1 MKTYK
6 NIIVKISFILIV
18 FFSLASSWH
27 SLPTEGELSFR
38 RKLILVYTKTL
49 TGVNADI
56 KKATEEIEEIKNEM
70 EARNT
75 LRANH
80 IIAFSSVEKYLQTA
94 KKEDF
99 KYFEFYQK
107 YFLPLYQ
114 SLPNDSD
121 VSTSDANKNGI
132 FDASFLNPLV
142 FAALEKDQYWNE
154 RFELGRLL
162 FHEPLLSGN
171 NKRSCASCH
180 QAEKGFTDGVAK
192 SPDFDSLGTIDR
204 NAPTLI
210 NAVFAKPYLHD
221 RSHYFLENQFHQVLE
236 HPKEFRTKYW
246 EIIRKVSHSPE
257 YKARFQKAF
266 PATNKINVEGIE
278 VALKT
283 YVASLVA
290 LNSDFDKM
298 IRSETPI
305 NQLVAEG
312 YDLFMGKANCSSCH
326 YPPLF
331 SGLRPPY
338 YDETEGHATG
348 VPASLKNAKKAD
360 TKDIGAALIP
370 KPENPELLYQFKTP
384 TLRNIVLTSP
394 YMHNGVFSN
403 LEDAVDFM
411 CKGGNKYKN
420 RVAPLTPVAL
430 TVNEKRSL
438 MAFLQS
444 LNDSNFG
451 FEPKPSQ
458 LPVLEGFNEKVS
470 RTVGAY

>member
-1 MKTYK
+1 MKISK
-6 NIIVKISFILIV
+6 KHIVKFSFLVIAFL
-18 FFSLASSWH
+18 SLASSWR
-27 SLPTEGELSFR
+27 SLPSEDELSAR
-38 RKLILVYTKTL
+38 RKLIWVYTKTL
-49 TGVNADI
+49 SGINADI
-56 KKATEEIEEIKNEM
+56 KKAAEEIEAIKNDM

-80 IIAFSSVEKYLQTA
+80 ITAFAATAKYLESAQ
-94 KKEDF
+94 KEGF

-107 YFLPLYQ
+107 CFLPLYQ
-114 SLPNDSD
+114 TLPLDENNG
-121 VSTSDANKNGI
+121 TSDANQNGI
-132 FDASFLNPLV
+132 FDSKFLNPLV
-142 FAALEKDQYWNE
+142 FAELEKDQYWND

-162 FHEPLLSGN
+162 FHEPLFSGN

-192 SPDFDSLGTIDR
+192 SPDFDSLGTVDR

-246 EIIRKVSHSPE
+246 EIIRKISHSPE
-257 YKARFQKAF
+257 YVTRFQKAF
-266 PATNKINVEGIE
+266 PNSNKINVEAIE

-298 IRSETPI
+298 IRAEKPA
-305 NQLVAEG
+305 NQAVVEG
-312 YDLFMGKANCSSCH
+312 FDVFMGKANCGSCH

-338 YDETEGHATG
+338 FDETEGHATG
-348 VPASLKNAKKAD
+348 VPATIKKPKKAD

-384 TLRNIVLTSP
+384 TLRNIFLTSP
-394 YMHNGVFSN
+394 YMHNGVFAN

-420 RVAPLTPVAL
+420 RTPPLVPVIL
-430 TVNEKRSL
+430 SNTEKQNL

-451 FEPKPSQ
+451 FEAKPSQ
-458 LPVLEGFNEKVS
+458 LPALKDFNEKVS

>member
-1 MKTYK
+1 MKVTK
-6 NIIVKISFILIV
+6 NTILKSVFLIIA
-18 FFSLASSWH
+18 FFSIAATWRN
-27 SLPTEGELSFR
+27 LPTEEELSAR

-49 TGVNADI
+49 VGINADI
-56 KKATEEIEEIKNEM
+56 KKASDEIEAIRNDM
-70 EARNT
+70 EARNL
-75 LRANH
+75 LRPNH
-80 IIAFSSVEKYLQTA
+80 IVAFADVAKYLQEA
-94 KKEDF
+94 KKDSF

-114 SLPNDSD
+114 TLEIDGNNG
-121 VSTSDANKNGI
+121 TSNADKNGI
-132 FDASFLNPLV
+132 FDATFLNPLV
-142 FAALEKDQYWNE
+142 FVELEKDQYWNE

-192 SPDFDSLGTIDR
+192 SPDFDSLGTVDR

-221 RSHYFLENQFHQVLE
+221 RSHYFMENQFHQVLE

-246 EIIRKVSHSPE
+246 EIIRKISHSPE
-257 YKARFQKAF
+257 YVSRFQKAF
-266 PATNKINVEGIE
+266 PAATKISVEGIE

-283 YVASLVA
+283 YVSSLVA

-298 IRSETPI
+298 IRAEKPV
-305 NQLVAEG
+305 NQLVIEG
-312 YDLFMGKANCSSCH
+312 YDIFMGKANCGSCH

-348 VPASLKNAKKAD
+348 VPASIKKPKKAD

-370 KPENPELLYQFKTP
+370 NPEKPELLYQFKTP
-384 TLRNIVLTSP
+384 TLRNLFLTSP
-394 YMHNGVFSN
+394 YMHNGVFAN

-411 CKGGNKYKN
+411 CRGGNKYKN
-420 RVAPLTPVAL
+420 KAQSLTPVTL
-430 TVNEKRSL
+430 TEGEKRSL

-444 LNDSNFG
+444 LNDANFG
-451 FEPKPSQ
+451 FDPKPEQ
-458 LPVLEGFNEKVS
+458 LPILKDFNEKVS
-470 RTVGAY
+470 RNVGAY